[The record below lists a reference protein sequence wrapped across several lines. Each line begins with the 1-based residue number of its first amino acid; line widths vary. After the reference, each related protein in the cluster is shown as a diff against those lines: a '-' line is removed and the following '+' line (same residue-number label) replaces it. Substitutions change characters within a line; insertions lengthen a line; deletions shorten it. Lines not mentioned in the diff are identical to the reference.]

1 MQILFFIQAPISCMK
16 PIFSIY
22 RGILSL
28 VPSLS
33 VKILC
38 WVVVIDILLNA
49 ILFIILYCLFRQK
62 RNKKTSP
69 RAV

>member
-1 MQILFFIQAPISCMK
+1 M
-16 PIFSIY
+16 
-22 RGILSL
+22 GGTLSL

-38 WVVVIDILLNA
+38 WVAVIDILLNA

-62 RNKKTSP
+62 KEIRRHHLGLCELSVGIF
-69 RAV
+69 AVC

>member
-1 MQILFFIQAPISCMK
+1 MQILFCIKAPISCMK

-38 WVVVIDILLNA
+38 WVAVIDILLNA
-49 ILFIILYCLFRQK
+49 ILCIILY
-62 RNKKTSP
+62 
-69 RAV
+69 

>member
-1 MQILFFIQAPISCMK
+1 MYETNFQHLQRYSD
-16 PIFSIY
+16 
-22 RGILSL
+22 L